1 MYVRRRGRGFG
12 GLGATAGVAT
22 IAATI
27 QQIEGYY
34 PGSLAYTNNNPGNLI
49 YLPSSSIQSS
59 NGATPGASGFAAF
72 PTYQDG
78 LNALYAQIQAYGTQ
92 GLTISQMMAK
102 YAPATDANGNPTGN
116 NPTAYA
122 NSIASSLGVS
132 PDTPVA
138 AAISGSSGGDVY
150 TADTGDWW
158 TTDITQPLDTDLSDL
173 SSDLSDS
180 GGDSGSS
187 GVDPVLLAG
196 GVVLAAL
203 ALYAFSV

>member
-12 GLGATAGVAT
+12 GLGQTSGIAT

-27 QQIEGYY
+27 QQIEGWT
-34 PGSLAYTNNNPGNLI
+34 PGSIAYTNNNPGNLI
-49 YLPSSSIQSS
+49 FVGQA
-59 NGATPGASGFAAF
+59 GATQGPAMAGTPYYFADFSSYSAGE
-72 PTYQDG
+72 T
-78 LNALYAQIQAYGTQ
+78 ALYNQIQTYANQ
-92 GLTISQMMAK
+92 GLTINQMMAK

-132 PDTPVA
+132 PDTTVA
-138 AAISGSSGGDVY
+138 EAIAGSTVDDSS
-150 TADTGDWW
+150 DTGNWW
-158 TTDITQPLDTDLSDL
+158 ETDITDPLDADLSAV
-173 SSDLSDS
+173 SSDLTDS
-180 GGDSGSS
+180 GDDTVSS

-203 ALYAFSV
+203 ALYLVSA